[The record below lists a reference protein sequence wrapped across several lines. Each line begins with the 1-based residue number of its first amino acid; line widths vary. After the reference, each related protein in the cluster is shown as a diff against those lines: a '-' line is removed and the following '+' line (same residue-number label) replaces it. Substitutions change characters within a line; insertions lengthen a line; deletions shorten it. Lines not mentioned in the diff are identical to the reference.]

1 MTSQSVVKVVV
12 VDDHDMVL
20 QSMVRILASDPFID
34 IVGTAL
40 TGAQGVAI
48 TQRLTPDV
56 LVIDYHLPDMDA
68 PEAIRQLRAL
78 NSNVQVVTMSGS
90 QRPGALYASIRAGSA
105 AWLSKT
111 RAIHELRDAIRNVAA
126 GSHSANDEMEHLPP
140 KDQLVV
146 HYQPIVSLRD
156 GHIAGFEALVRWNHP
171 ERGLLY
177 PDSFLA
183 YAEETGYV
191 EVIDKHVREEA
202 VRQLAIWQQRFPM
215 DPPLWM
221 SVNVSTSDILD
232 PDLFQS
238 ISEVLGGCNV
248 NPSCLVVEIT
258 ESVLLNDSEST
269 LDFLESLNE
278 IGVKLALDD
287 FGTGFS
293 SVSYIRRFPFDHLKV
308 DMSFTSE
315 ITSSLRSRILVE
327 EIWHMT
333 DALKMTGI
341 VEGIETDAQLSA
353 LLKIGFEYGQGF
365 LFSRAANSLECDSL
379 LRKESLLPELA
390 GGRSSSL

>member
-221 SVNVSTSDILD
+221 GVNVSTSDILD

-258 ESVLLNDSEST
+258 
-269 LDFLESLNE
+269 
-278 IGVKLALDD
+278 
-287 FGTGFS
+287 
-293 SVSYIRRFPFDHLKV
+293 
-308 DMSFTSE
+308 
-315 ITSSLRSRILVE
+315 
-327 EIWHMT
+327 
-333 DALKMTGI
+333 
-341 VEGIETDAQLSA
+341 
-353 LLKIGFEYGQGF
+353 
-365 LFSRAANSLECDSL
+365 
-379 LRKESLLPELA
+379 
-390 GGRSSSL
+390 